1 MEASREGLS
10 AVCPLQ
16 RFPGRRSLGEGGK
29 HLTILTRRSHFLGTS
44 SFVSGIDR

>member
-1 MEASREGLS
+1 MEALRKSWS

-16 RFPGRRSLGEGGK
+16 RFN
-29 HLTILTRRSHFLGTS
+29 HLTILTRRTTSLGTS